1 MSEEILQKFKKF
13 AGRSKAA
20 YSKLYERIKR
30 DRSFLSGA
38 RQWTKDD
45 DPFVDPAR
53 NRITVNVIS
62 NQCHSVANQYSNWSY
77 SWATGDAE
85 IDREVDDFFAQDSN
99 RFASEEALLDSVS
112 FGLGVMALGSDID
125 VSGKEVPVIYSI
137 TDPERCLLDPDM
149 TELDGGD
156 AVEGALVDYRN
167 REWVRIHLGDEYVP
181 DEDAVMVVTNGTC
194 KDLVPII
201 TYYWLDTD
209 GCHVATFVNE
219 REVVNT
225 SYDEEGNEFEDETV
239 IPIHRIPIWPVWG
252 ERTWDENDK
261 ETYCGLVA
269 RSKDVQ
275 RIVNYCFTQ
284 LADRLALSP
293 KPQWAGYMESF
304 KGYDKYYKRAG
315 SGQNNIVPAQRLA
328 NDGKTV
334 LDLPKRFDA
343 NIQFQDL
350 QGIMTGT
357 LDMMTSITGV
367 DSKGLANAETEVTA
381 TAVLYTAKVFQNNVK
396 HYFSHLRASFQSL
409 GNTVMVLLGHPDTVV
424 KVVQG
429 PDEATEMQTARAELT
444 ALMGV
449 VEPNQKPALVNAI
462 LRTHPDNDI
471 LAQLY
476 VDLNST
482 PAPTAMEQEMQQ
494 TAMMMKEALDEK
506 NLQLQQM
513 QAQLEEYRK
522 QIENTDKDRIFEL
535 KKMELEHQYAVED
548 EILKAQ
554 LSSGMDADKAAV
566 EAERDR
572 IKLQGEADRAAL
584 DVEVGRQRLATQ
596 QASDALKLETQAAK
610 AGLDIGTG
618 IAKAAAQL
626 KTTKTTR
633 TRKKKGVNTDE
644 DVAR

>member
-1 MSEEILQKFKKF
+1 MSEDILQKFKKF

-20 YSKLYERIKR
+20 YTKLYERIKK
-30 DRSFLSGA
+30 DRAFLSGA
-38 RQWTKDD
+38 KQWTKAD
-45 DPFVDPAR
+45 DPFVDPVR

-62 NQCHSVANQYSNWSY
+62 NQCHSVANQYSSWGY
-77 SWATGDAE
+77 SWATGDPD
-85 IDREVDDFFAQDSN
+85 IDGEVDDFFAQDAN

-112 FGLGVMALGSDID
+112 FGLGVMALGSDVD
-125 VSGKEVPVIYSI
+125 VNGNDVPVIYSI
-137 TDPERCLLDPDM
+137 TDPERAMLDPDM

-156 AVEGALVDYRN
+156 AIESALVDYRS
-167 REWVRIHLGDEYVP
+167 REWVRIHMGEEYVP
-181 DEDAVMVVTNGTC
+181 NEDAEMLVTSASC
-194 KDLVPII
+194 KDLVPIV

-209 GCHVATFVNE
+209 GCHVTTFVND
-219 REVVNT
+219 RKVT
-225 SYDEEGNEFEDETV
+225 STGLDEEGNEVEEEV
-239 IPIHRIPIWPVWG
+239 VLPIHRIPVWPIWG
-252 ERTWDENDK
+252 ERTWDDNDK

-284 LADRLALSP
+284 LAERLSLSP

-304 KGYDKYYKRAG
+304 KGYDKFYKKAG
-315 SGQNNIVPAQRLA
+315 TGANPMVPAQRLA

-334 LDLPKRFDA
+334 LELPKRFDA

-350 QGIMTGT
+350 QEIMDGT
-357 LDMMTSITGV
+357 LNMMTSITGV

-396 HYFSHLRASFQSL
+396 HYFSHLRTSFKSI
-409 GNTVMVLLGHPDTVV
+409 GDTVMVLMGHPDTVV

-429 PDEATEMQTARAELT
+429 PDEAMEMQTARAELT
-444 ALMGV
+444 TLLGV
-449 VEPNQKPALVNAI
+449 VEPNQKPAVVNAI

-476 VDLNST
+476 VELNSM

-494 TAMMMKEALDEK
+494 TAMLMKQALDEK
-506 NLQLQQM
+506 NLQLQQL

-522 QIENTDKDRIFEL
+522 QIENTDKDRFFEL

-554 LSSGMDADKAAV
+554 LTSGMDADRAAV

-584 DVEVGRQRLATQ
+584 EVETGWQKLATQ
-596 QASDALKLETQAAK
+596 RASDALKLGAQAAK
-610 AGLDIGTG
+610 AGLEVDAQV
-618 IAKAAAQL
+618 AKNAVQAGARNP
-626 KTTKTTR
+626 R
-633 TRKKKGVNTDE
+633 TRKKGVNTDE
-644 DVAR
+644 DVA